1 MRAYPNVLHKMKLRR
16 FSDLD
21 LKVVVGMFP
30 GEKLISPVHK
40 VRALVLAEYFKNWL
54 VPVL

>member
-1 MRAYPNVLHKMKLRR
+1 MKLRR